1 MRIAVVGAGIGGLAL
16 AAGLQARGADVF
28 VLESSPTL
36 RSVGTAITMAPNAL
50 RALESLGF
58 GDSLARHPHAM
69 RTDVAAQRSPDGRT
83 LTLLPSEILSRT
95 RVMTREDLHLMLASQ
110 VTSGRIRLGSRV
122 QSVTTAGTIRFTDG
136 DGVDR
141 TWAFDLVVG
150 ADGARSAVRRAW
162 PNDPGL
168 QDAGYSAWRAIT
180 REPVDLTGP
189 DGIEAAGETWGDGT
203 RFGFAPL
210 ADGRAYWFA
219 VETNSL
225 MDRQD
230 DERHAPSDVLLA
242 RLAEQFTDWHEP
254 IPQLIAA
261 TDPEDMHFTRCHE
274 LAADLPTFSQGRLV
288 LLGDAAHA
296 MTPDL
301 GQGGAQALEDAATL
315 AICLD
320 HLLAEPA
327 GLVSTDRLR
336 RALERYDTLRQARIR
351 EISRLSRNL
360 GTIAHLRMPGAAAL
374 RNFALRR
381 LPDHRVNAS
390 LRQIADWRPP
400 PPTGR

>member
-16 AAGLQARGADVF
+16 AAGLQARGADVV

-36 RSVGTAITMAPNAL
+36 RSGGTAITMAPNAL
-50 RALESLGF
+50 RALESLGYA
-58 GDSLARHPHAM
+58 DALAQHPYTV
-69 RTDVAAQRSPDGRT
+69 RSDVAAQRSPDGRT
-83 LTLLPSEILSRT
+83 LTLLPSEIVSRV
-95 RVMTREDLHLMLASQ
+95 RVMPREELHLMLASQ
-110 VTSGRIRLGSRV
+110 VTAGRIRLGCRV
-122 QSVTTAGTIRFTDG
+122 DSVSTAGTVRFTDG
-136 DGVDR
+136 NGAAR

-150 ADGARSAVRRAW
+150 ADGSRSAVRRAW

-189 DGIEAAGETWGDGT
+189 DGLAAAGETWGDGT

-219 VETNSL
+219 VQTNSVVH
-225 MDRQD
+225 RHD
-230 DERHAPSDVLLA
+230 DERHLPSTQLLS
-242 RLAEQFTDWHEP
+242 RLADRFAHWHAP
-254 IPQLIAA
+254 IPQLISA
-261 TDPEDMHFTRCHE
+261 TDPEDMHFTRATE

-288 LLGDAAHA
+288 LIGDAAHA
-296 MTPDL
+296 MTPNL

-320 HLLAEPA
+320 HLLTDPP
-327 GLVSTDRLR
+327 GLVNSDRLR
-336 RALERYDTLRQARIR
+336 RALDRYDTLRQPRIR
-351 EISRLSRNL
+351 EMARLARTL
-360 GTIAHLRMPGAAAL
+360 GTVAHLRMPGAAAL
-374 RNFALRR
+374 RNLTLRMLPDSRVEEPLRR
-381 LPDHRVNAS
+381 
-390 LRQIADWRPP
+390 IMDWRPP

>member
-36 RSVGTAITMAPNAL
+36 RSAGTAITLAPNAL
-50 RALESLGF
+50 RALESLGY
-58 GDSLARHPHAM
+58 GEALARHPHAV
-69 RTDVAAQRSPDGRT
+69 RSDVAAQRSPDGRT

-95 RVMTREDLHLMLASQ
+95 RVMTRQDLHLMLASR
-110 VTSGRIRLGSRV
+110 VTPGRIRLGCRV
-122 QSVTTAGTIRFTDG
+122 ESVSTAGTVRFTDG
-136 DGVDR
+136 DGVAR

-150 ADGARSAVRRAW
+150 ADGSRSAVRRAW
-162 PNDPGL
+162 PDDPGL
-168 QDAGYSAWRAIT
+168 QDAGYSAWRAVT

-189 DGIEAAGETWGDGT
+189 DGLEAAGETWGDGS

-219 VETNSL
+219 VQTNAV
-225 MDRQD
+225 MNRHD
-230 DERHAPSDVLLA
+230 DERHLPSDRLLT
-242 RLAEQFTDWHEP
+242 RLAAHFESWHAP

-261 TDPEDMHFTRCHE
+261 TDPEDMHFTRVTE

-296 MTPDL
+296 MTPNL

-320 HLLAEPA
+320 HLLGEPP

-336 RALERYDTLRQARIR
+336 RALERYATLRQPRIR
-351 EISRLSRNL
+351 EIARLSRNV
-360 GTIAHLRMPGAAAL
+360 GRIAHLRMPGAAAL
-374 RNFALRR
+374 RNLALRR
-381 LPDHRVNAS
+381 LPDSRINAS

-400 PPTGR
+400 PATGR